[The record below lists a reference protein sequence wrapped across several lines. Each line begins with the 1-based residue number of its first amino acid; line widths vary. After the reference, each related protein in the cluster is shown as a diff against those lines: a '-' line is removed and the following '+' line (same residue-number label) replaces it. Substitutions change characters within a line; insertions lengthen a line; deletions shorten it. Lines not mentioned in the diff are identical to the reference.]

1 MAKCPKCGYD
11 VATPSRLS
19 ILAWRLLICPNCK
32 AGLGLVR
39 RASQLLSSVLAVSWA
54 FFFIVR
60 PNAFLEG
67 MILGGLLVAVLAVGL
82 FGLWEV
88 LHPELKIRKRAKPE
102 IALNL
107 SWPAPG
113 KLS

>member
-11 VATPSRLS
+11 VATPSWLS
-19 ILAWRLLICPNCK
+19 MLAWRLLSCPNCK
-32 AGLGLVR
+32 AGLALVR
-39 RASQLLSSVLAVSWA
+39 RAPQLLSSILAVFWL

-67 MILGGLLVAVLAVGL
+67 MILGGFLVAVLAVGL
-82 FGLWEV
+82 FRLWEIRR
-88 LHPELKIRKRAKPE
+88 PELKIRKRPKPE

-107 SWPAPG
+107 S
-113 KLS
+113 L